1 MRTLA
6 LLTLTFLTSAC
17 STTHVLDVWK
27 AEGAAPLKRDTRRVV
42 VVATMNPARRDVAEA
57 KLAELINGVVLR
69 GLFSPEELHDRELV
83 KQRLLEQGFT
93 EVVVMR
99 VVNVDEEVTRIRG
112 PVWATW
118 DMIDVPRA
126 ATNTRVDLLTTI
138 YNLQDGQV
146 VYQLDSRTYDPAN
159 VDELLEE
166 QVRVGVKKLR
176 DEGMLID

>member
-6 LLTLTFLTSAC
+6 LLTLTLLTSAC
-17 STTHVLDVWK
+17 TTTHVLDVWK
-27 AEGAAPLKRDTRRVV
+27 AEGAAPLKRATKRVV
-42 VVATMNPARRDVAEA
+42 VVSTMNPARRDVAEA

-69 GLFSPEELHDRELV
+69 GLFTPEELHDRDLV
-83 KQRLLEQGFT
+83 KQRLLEQGFQ

-118 DMIDVPRA
+118 DMIDVPRS
-126 ATNTRVDLLTTI
+126 ATSTRVDLLTTV
-138 YNLQDGQV
+138 YNLAEGQV
-146 VYQLDSRTYDPAN
+146 VYQLDSRTFDPAN
-159 VDELLEE
+159 VEEMLED
-166 QVRVGVKKLR
+166 QVRVGVARLR